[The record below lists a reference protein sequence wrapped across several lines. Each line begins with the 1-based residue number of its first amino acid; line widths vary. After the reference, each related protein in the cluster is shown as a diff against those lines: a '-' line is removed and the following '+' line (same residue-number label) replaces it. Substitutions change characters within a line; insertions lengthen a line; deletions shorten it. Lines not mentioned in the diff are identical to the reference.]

1 VITLDTSG
9 ILSLLDAADPAHER
23 CTAVLEEDRGPY
35 VVPVAL
41 LGEACYMIARDLGT
55 RPVLAFLADTDA
67 DLFSLDCGE
76 GDLARICELVER
88 YDDLELGFADAA
100 VAACAERTS
109 GRVLTLDRR
118 DFDVV
123 GRELGLDVL
132 PQLPT

>member
-9 ILSLLDAADPAHER
+9 ILSLIDAADRNHER
-23 CTAVLEEDRGPY
+23 CSTVLEADDGPY
-35 VVPVAL
+35 VVPVAI
-41 LGEACYMIARDLGT
+41 LGEACYMIERDLGT
-55 RPVLAFLADTDA
+55 RPLLDFLADADD

-76 GDLARICELVER
+76 GDIARICELVGR
-88 YDDLELGFADAA
+88 YDELGLGFADAA

-132 PQLPT
+132 PQ